1 MRLSREET
9 DDEFDDGGTPMWRQ
23 MQADM
28 AAEMPQLPTRKRKAA
43 TVRKPT
49 GQVRRV
55 VIAAPKRRHGAR
67 VRDPNEAFV
76 GILLLVLF
84 GPFIFLFFATL
95 AVIGYTMIND
105 AITAWLGF

>member
-1 MRLSREET
+1 MRPSRDET

-28 AAEMPQLPTRKRKAA
+28 AAEMPQLPTRKRRNAP
-43 TVRKPT
+43 VRKPT

-55 VIAAPKRRHGAR
+55 VAAVPKQRHSPQ

-76 GILLLVLF
+76 GILLLVLV

-95 AVIGYTMIND
+95 AVIAYIMINN
-105 AITAWLGF
+105 AIAS